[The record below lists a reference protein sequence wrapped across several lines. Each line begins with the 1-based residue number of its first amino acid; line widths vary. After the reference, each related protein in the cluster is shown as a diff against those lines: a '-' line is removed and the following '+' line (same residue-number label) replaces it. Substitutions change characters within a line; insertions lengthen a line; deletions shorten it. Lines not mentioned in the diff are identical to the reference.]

1 MDFISKEIEKY
12 CVDNSKAID
21 PILEKLE
28 RETQL
33 KVMRPR
39 MLSGKL
45 QGKFLEQMTLM
56 SKAINILEIGTYTG
70 YSALCMASVL
80 PDNGVLHTI
89 DINAELETIAN
100 KYFKLADLDHKIV
113 MHIGNALDIIPK
125 LDINFDL
132 VFMDADKYNYTN
144 YYDILIDKLPS
155 GAWILADNVLWSGKV
170 LDIESNNDRETI
182 AIDQFNKKVTKDPRV
197 DNLLLPL
204 RDGVMM
210 IRKK

>member
-1 MDFISKEIEKY
+1 MDFISKKIEDY
-12 CVDNSKAID
+12 CVKNSKGID
-21 PILEKLE
+21 PILDKLE

-45 QGKFLEQMTLM
+45 QGKFLEQMVLM
-56 SKAINILEIGTYTG
+56 SNATNILEIGTYTG
-70 YSALCMASVL
+70 YSALCMAIAL

-89 DINAELETIAN
+89 DINAELETMAN

-113 MHIGNALDIIPK
+113 MHIGNALDIIPTLNTK
-125 LDINFDL
+125 FDL
-132 VFMDADKYNYTN
+132 VFIDADKHNYIN
-144 YYDILIDKLPS
+144 YYDMLINRLPS
-155 GAWILADNVLWSGKV
+155 GAWILVDNVLWSGKI
-170 LDIESNNDRETI
+170 LDIENNNDRETV
-182 AIDQFNKKVTKDPRV
+182 AINKFNKKITNDNRV
-197 DNLLLPL
+197 DNMLLPL